1 MIQEGNVIEKLY
13 LWSHYPGQSSVK
25 MLGIKCWRSTLQT
38 GEQSIGSRAGA
49 EDDTLKGDIV
59 AEGDGRRVAER
70 ERVERS
76 GPLASLIQ
84 VSRCIVRSGLFTAC
98 LLFIQL

>member
-1 MIQEGNVIEKLY
+1 MRKRRALNADAAPSKPESGRLD
-13 LWSHYPGQSSVK
+13 L
-25 MLGIKCWRSTLQT
+25 
-38 GEQSIGSRAGA
+38 EQG
-49 EDDTLKGDIV
+49 DTLKGDIV

-76 GPLASLIQ
+76 VPLASLIQ
-84 VSRCIVRSGLFTAC
+84 VSHCIIRPGLFTVC